1 MAVPAPRPAARP
13 AAQTPSDGGRTAVVA
28 WVVVLGAAGLTAVL
42 IVADVVRRTPHWSV
56 WPSLAEDS
64 TLWLIAGAV
73 GGVALFVYGFKI
85 RTTQRVIENTPTST
99 VRSLPL
105 GFVEVA
111 GAAQPDGDPLSSP
124 VSNQPCVFYTYRIQ
138 ELRGGGR
145 SRRWV
150 TIAEERSTE
159 PFYLRDRTGSVL
171 IVPMGAEA
179 TLSKEQVFSNRW
191 PGSIPDHVARTL
203 RGIGSPTASW
213 LGPRTIRCR
222 EAVIAPGDPLYVLG
236 TAQENPAA
244 AGTSDNAARI
254 YIGPHPN
261 NPRFLISDRS
271 EKALLAR
278 LRLIAWGCLYGGPL
292 LTALSIAAWVM
303 RGT

>member
-1 MAVPAPRPAARP
+1 MAVPVRRRDEAPPAP
-13 AAQTPSDGGRTAVVA
+13 IPTDHGRTAVVA

-42 IVADVVRRTPHWSV
+42 IVADVVRRTPHGSA

-85 RTTQRVIENTPTST
+85 RATQRVIENTPTST

-124 VSNQPCVFYTYRIQ
+124 IGNQPCVFYSYRIQ

-150 TIAEERSTE
+150 TVAEERSTE
-159 PFYLRDRTGSVL
+159 PFYLRDQTGSVL

-179 TLSKEQVFSNRW
+179 ALSKEQVFSNRW
-191 PGSIPDHVARTL
+191 PGALPDHVARTL

-236 TAQENPAA
+236 TAHENPAA

-278 LRLIAWGCLYGGPL
+278 LRLIAGGCLYGGPL
-292 LTALSIAAWVM
+292 LTAPSIAAWVM

>member
-85 RTTQRVIENTPTST
+85 RATQRVIENTPTLT

-111 GAAQPDGDPLSSP
+111 GTAQPDGDPLSSP

-171 IVPMGAEA
+171 IVPMGPRRPCPK
-179 TLSKEQVFSNRW
+179 SRS
-191 PGSIPDHVARTL
+191 
-203 RGIGSPTASW
+203 SPTAGRARYPITWPEPSA
-213 LGPRTIRCR
+213 GSGRRPRAGWGRGR
-222 EAVIAPGDPLYVLG
+222 S
-236 TAQENPAA
+236 AA
-244 AGTSDNAARI
+244 AR
-254 YIGPHPN
+254 
-261 NPRFLISDRS
+261 R
-271 EKALLAR
+271 
-278 LRLIAWGCLYGGPL
+278 
-292 LTALSIAAWVM
+292 
-303 RGT
+303 